1 MLKFGTGQITAVED
15 EVEGTLMS
23 KIGRALTPA
32 EWEALVK
39 EMDEENE
46 GE

>member
-32 EWEALVK
+32 EWDALMK
-39 EMDEENE
+39 EMAEDDERE
-46 GE
+46 